1 MAPPRVEAKASAA
14 ETVGSEA
21 AEAGG
26 VAAVAAAAEAGG
38 VAAAVA
44 AAVKAGGDTV
54 AHAGSERIRRWWG
67 RFGWPCLQR
76 WGARA
81 AARGSKRI
89 NHYLYINA
97 IIIPR
102 AAAGEQQGH
111 QLRRILKRR
120 SRVFLDSFCSFAH
133 CSLDLHDKKEN
144 TEPGTP
150 PPSLWTGHQ
159 RGMGGR

>member
-1 MAPPRVEAKASAA
+1 MAPRRVEAKASAA

-97 IIIPR
+97 SRPSKKKFSIPPAFHPSLGLSIFFLSFFLISTR
-102 AAAGEQQGH
+102 QGSTQVRH
-111 QLRRILKRR
+111 R
-120 SRVFLDSFCSFAH
+120 
-133 CSLDLHDKKEN
+133 KKEMIFFL
-144 TEPGTP
+144 TCR
-150 PPSLWTGHQ
+150 PPSLPCSPCFLSF
-159 RGMGGR
+159 

>member
-1 MAPPRVEAKASAA
+1 MAPRRVEAKASAA

-26 VAAVAAAAEAGG
+26 GAAVAAAAEAGG

-97 IIIPR
+97 CFEALEKEIFDDNPLLGCLFSFFLSFKIPVIPPL
-102 AAAGEQQGH
+102 GCP
-111 QLRRILKRR
+111 L
-120 SRVFLDSFCSFAH
+120 SFFLSF
-133 CSLDLHDKKEN
+133 
-144 TEPGTP
+144 
-150 PPSLWTGHQ
+150 
-159 RGMGGR
+159 